1 MSAPRRWFF
10 VYPLLVL
17 LACTAGASETAEDVG
32 ARNTELAR
40 SGYDAFARGDVPV
53 VLGLMSPEII
63 WHEAESLP
71 YGGIH
76 RGPDAVLQNVF
87 MGLGRDWQP
96 FAATPKQYIPAGDH
110 VVVLG
115 EYSGTNRVSGRAFVA
130 PFAHIWRFENGRL
143 VEFRQL
149 TDTAKWLEAIDAVP
163 EAPAPAAK

>member
-1 MSAPRRWFF
+1 MSASRKWLILL
-10 VYPLLVL
+10 PLLVIFSSG
-17 LACTAGASETAEDVG
+17 AGASQPAEDVG
-32 ARNTELAR
+32 ARNAELAR

-53 VLGLMSPEII
+53 VLGLMDPAIV

-71 YGGIH
+71 YGGVH

-96 FAATPKQYIPAGDH
+96 FAAKSLQYIPAGDH

-130 PFAHIWRFENGRL
+130 PFAHVWHFKNGLL

-149 TDTAKWLEAIDAVP
+149 TDTAKWLSAIDAPP
-163 EAPAPAAK
+163 ETPAPVTP

>member
-1 MSAPRRWFF
+1 MSASRRSLFLL
-10 VYPLLVL
+10 PLLVL
-17 LACTAGASETAEDVG
+17 LASAAGASQPAEEAG
-32 ARNTELAR
+32 ARNAELAR
-40 SGYDAFARGDVPV
+40 SGYEAFARGDVPV
-53 VLGLMSPEII
+53 VLGLMDPAIV

-71 YGGIH
+71 YGGVH

-96 FAATPKQYIPAGDH
+96 FAARPQQYIAAGDH

-130 PFAHIWRFENGRL
+130 PFAHVWHFKDGLL

-149 TDTAKWLEAIDAVP
+149 TDTAKWLEAIGAAT
-163 EAPAPAAK
+163 ETPAPVTP